1 MDERIINILNILES
15 DDTLTQREIAEK
27 SNVGLGTV
35 NSLIRHC
42 TKKGLIKVKRL
53 NSRNVKYLLTTD
65 GMKEITK
72 RSINYIQKSYQAIVE
87 IQDRV
92 RCIAEDKVG
101 QGKKIV
107 LLSKQDEI
115 YQLAVKTLHENN
127 FYFQHFEDM
136 EQIPEKN
143 KELFV
148 IYWDPIYCNI
158 EDIGVESMN
167 LFSKK

>member
-15 DDTLTQREIAEK
+15 DDTLTQRDIAEK

-42 TKKGLIKVKRL
+42 VNKGLVKVKKL
-53 NSRNVKYLLTTD
+53 NSRNIQYLLTPD

-72 RSINYIQKSYQAIVE
+72 RSIKYIQKSYQAIVE

-115 YQLAVKTLHENN
+115 YQLAINALHENK
-127 FYFQHFEDM
+127 FDFQHYEDI
-136 EQIPEKN
+136 EQLPEEN
-143 KELFV
+143 EGLFV
-148 IYWDPIYCNI
+148 IYWDPKYCAI